1 MPTVP
6 KGNKKAMSSFIT
18 APEIAEICAI
28 SVSKAYQIVREL
40 NEQMRKQ
47 GKLTLRGKV
56 NRRFFRAAVSRGIKK
71 RRGREPATLG
81 LLYKPSPRL
90 V

>member
-6 KGNKKAMSSFIT
+6 KGYKKAQSNFIT

-28 SVSKAYQIVREL
+28 SVSKAYQIIREL
-40 NEQMRKQ
+40 KEQMRKQ

-56 NRRFFRAAVSRGIKK
+56 NRRFFEQRFLEV
-71 RRGREPATLG
+71 
-81 LLYKPSPRL
+81 
-90 V
+90 